1 MNFYRQQ
8 ELARRQEKIMLLLF
22 FIASIFLTVI
32 ITQAID
38 LGLRIL
44 YWGTHK
50 GKETI
55 EPSSTLLWLVS
66 ILFMGSILYL
76 SLRKIKKLSNS
87 DESVMAM
94 GGIPLNQI
102 QNIDSLK
109 KNQLRNTIEEM
120 AISAGILVPKIYIL
134 ENESGINAFSMGLRP
149 ADMTVIFT
157 QGCLV
162 SLSRD
167 ELQGIVAYQI
177 AQIINGH
184 TRLNTLVY
192 GVLFGLQFAHSGI
205 GTSLIFTDSD
215 GKTEMNHPTIIAS
228 AFPLWIVTYIGH
240 FFAKIIKSI
249 ICRENVFESDG
260 TAVQLTR
267 NPQGI
272 ASVLQKSLD
281 PHYSS
286 LIYADAFL
294 QDMEHLLFTFGN
306 NPKYEFKILYTHPET
321 KKRIRNILPRWR
333 ESALPKTTF
342 QNTSSPSGKTSYAKG
357 LPIPE
362 TAAAA
367 LGVSETLARQAK
379 KPVSDQDYW
388 LNAARQPETSPAVV
402 VALLAQHN
410 QNPQACLD
418 IAEMF
423 HSAWKK
429 TIDELLQHP
438 LSNEQ
443 RFILLSIALPNVKLQ
458 IIGEENV
465 NRYKKFLQNIIK
477 SDQQIT
483 LFEHCV
489 YAAVSGSLKTSMTA
503 GLLPPIPKSQLYQ
516 EMSELLMLT
525 AQYSSSKNQAEQIF
539 QAACEYCDIPLTP
552 YQNNIALSR
561 LSLILHSLNRL
572 SLPDKQDLM
581 ESIRMIVDFD
591 QQRSNDEKNWIDAMS
606 IALL

>member
-22 FIASIFLTVI
+22 FIASIFLTI
-32 ITQAID
+32 IVTQAIS
-38 LGLRIL
+38 LGIRIFYSL
-44 YWGTHK
+44 SYSYQTQQTPPAVLWMIAIVFLSSIIISSLHK
-50 GKETI
+50 LKELSSGDYSTI
-55 EPSSTLLWLVS
+55 MTA
-66 ILFMGSILYL
+66 
-76 SLRKIKKLSNS
+76 
-87 DESVMAM
+87 SV
-94 GGIPLNQI
+94 PLNEV
-102 QNIDSLK
+102 NDVDPLK
-109 KNQLRNTIEEM
+109 KNQLRNAVEEM
-120 AISAGILVPKIYIL
+120 AISAGILVPKIYIM
-134 ENESGINAFSMGLRP
+134 ENESGVNAFSTGLRP

-167 ELQGIVAYQI
+167 ELQGIAAYQI

-192 GVLFGLQFAHSGI
+192 GLMYGLQFIYSQIAASFVVENQHGE
-205 GTSLIFTDSD
+205 
-215 GKTEMNHPTIIAS
+215 KEMMDIRIIIAIL
-228 AFPLWIVTYIGH
+228 PLWIVAYTGH
-240 FFAKIIKSI
+240 FFAKIITSI

-272 ASVLQKSLD
+272 ASVLQKSLKPD
-281 PHYSS
+281 YSM

-294 QDMEHLLFTFGN
+294 LDLEHLLFTFGN

-333 ESALPKTTF
+333 ESALPKT
-342 QNTSSPSGKTSYAKG
+342 QNIEPSITQVG
-357 LPIPE
+357 LVTIPQTVPQ

-410 QNPQACLD
+410 QNPQSCLD

-423 HSAWKK
+423 HSAWKT
-429 TIDELLQHP
+429 TIEELLQHP
-438 LSNEQ
+438 LSDEQ

-525 AQYSSSKNQAEQIF
+525 AQYSSSKNQEEQAF
-539 QAACEYCDIPLTP
+539 QAACEYCDIPLKP
-552 YQNNIALSR
+552 YQNDIALSR